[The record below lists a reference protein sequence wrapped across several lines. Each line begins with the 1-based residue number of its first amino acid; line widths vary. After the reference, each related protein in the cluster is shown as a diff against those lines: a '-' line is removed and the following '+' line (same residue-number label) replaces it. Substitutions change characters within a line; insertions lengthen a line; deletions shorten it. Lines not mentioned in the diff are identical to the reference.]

1 MNDDFR
7 PVQRTRPSAP
17 EAPEH
22 PPRTENKHPEPRSFE
37 PDKPGHKQPK
47 RRMLL
52 LAAPRKI
59 HWWLKNLSRRQ
70 VVALGVAL
78 LIFLVGGGVLLR
90 YISGQQPTVENS
102 SVVETKPPE
111 PTTVASRMT
120 GNQVAPELNNLP
132 VTGVM
137 IENSPD
143 ARPQSGLTQ
152 ADMVFEAIA
161 EGGITRFLALYQ
173 ESQPEYLGP
182 VRSARPYYLDFLVSF
197 DAAIAHAGGSAEALA
212 QIRNEGI
219 KDMDHGANGASFQR
233 VSNRYAPHNLYTSRA
248 SLLEIHNK
256 RGYTTSDYKSF
267 PRKAD
272 SPTAVP
278 TARTVDFAISSY
290 LYNPHYD
297 YDAATNSY
305 KRSEGGK
312 PHTDERSGVQ
322 ISPKVVIALVMP
334 HRYAGIYSVYQVTG
348 TGTAFVF
355 QDGTMQQV
363 TWEKAN
369 RKGQLMLKDASGAE
383 VSLNAGQ
390 TWLSLVTDTS
400 RVTYAP

>member
-7 PVQRTRPSAP
+7 TAPRPTPVVPKI
-17 EAPEH
+17 EH
-22 PPRTENKHPEPRSFE
+22 KPHPNEPKKRPEP
-37 PDKPGHKQPK
+37 K
-47 RRMLL
+47 RKRTLL
-52 LAAPRKI
+52 LAAPRKV
-59 HWWLKNLSRRQ
+59 HWWLKKLSRVQ
-70 VVALGVAL
+70 LIALGVGL
-78 LIFLVGGGVLLR
+78 LIVLIAGGL
-90 YISGQQPTVENS
+90 YIRQMGQQKPTEENS
-102 SVVETKPPE
+102 SVVDVPKPE
-111 PTTVASRMT
+111 PTTIASRMT
-120 GNQVAPELNNLP
+120 GNEVAIELNNLP

-173 ESQPEYLGP
+173 ESKPDYIGP
-182 VRSARPYYLDFLVSF
+182 VRSARPYYLDFVVSY
-197 DAAIAHAGGSAEALA
+197 DAALAHAGGSSEALA

-233 VSNRYAPHNLYTSRA
+233 VSSRYAPHNLYTSRDQ
-248 SLLEIHNK
+248 LLEIHNK
-256 RGYTTSDYKSF
+256 RGYTTSTYKSF
-267 PRKAD
+267 PRKA
-272 SPTAVP
+272 SEPSTTP
-278 TARTVDFAISSY
+278 TARAIDFNISSF

-297 YDAATNSY
+297 YDATSNSY

-322 ISPKVVIALVMP
+322 ISPKVVVALVMP
-334 HRYAGIYSVYQVTG
+334 RHNSGVYSVYQTSGSGV
-348 TGTAFVF
+348 AFVF
-355 QDGTMQQV
+355 QDGLVQQV

-369 RKGQLMLKDASGAE
+369 RAGQLFLKDATGTE
-383 VSLNAGQ
+383 INLTAGQ
-390 TWLSLVTDTS
+390 TWISLVNDAG